1 MSTLSRHARPFL
13 AGPHSEDAL
22 LESERFVDVFNA
34 ENDVIHSED
43 VHPST
48 LGPGSGRFK
57 PDMHLPLDCA
67 GYRRTRYP
75 DAPRRDLGTMQVK
88 NILDRSSN

>member
-22 LESERFVDVFNA
+22 VESQRFVDVLNA
-34 ENDVIHSED
+34 ENDVIQFED

-48 LGPGSGRFK
+48 LRLGSERFK
-57 PDMHLPLDCA
+57 PDMHQPLDCA
-67 GYRRTRYP
+67 G
-75 DAPRRDLGTMQVK
+75 
-88 NILDRSSN
+88 

>member
-1 MSTLSRHARPFL
+1 MSTLSRHARPSL

-22 LESERFVDVFNA
+22 AERFVDVFNA
-34 ENDVIHSED
+34 ENDAIQSED
-43 VHPST
+43 VHSST
-48 LGPGSGRFK
+48 LRPGSGRFK

-67 GYRRTRYP
+67 GYLVRRTRYP
-75 DAPRRDLGTMQVK
+75 DASRRDLGTMQVK

>member
-22 LESERFVDVFNA
+22 VESQRFVDVLNA
-34 ENDVIHSED
+34 ENDVIQLRLGSE
-43 VHPST
+43 
-48 LGPGSGRFK
+48 RFK

-67 GYRRTRYP
+67 G
-75 DAPRRDLGTMQVK
+75 
-88 NILDRSSN
+88 